1 MEEITTRDIY
11 DCFGI
16 ESPILF
22 NVKLETKND
31 LLTVIRFCISVSQMF
46 IEDRILL
53 DEEDDI

>member
-1 MEEITTRDIY
+1 MEEITTYDIF

-22 NVKLETKND
+22 DKKLKTKNE

-46 IEDRILL
+46 TDNLS